1 MAMTTPP
8 GAPNESISVKYTK
21 EELKDLL
28 LRAEQS
34 LRKSERRLT
43 LASPLTGVG
52 QVLTPNP

>member
-1 MAMTTPP
+1 MATTTPP
-8 GAPNESISVKYTK
+8 GALRQSISLKLIK

-43 LASPLTGVG
+43 LASPMYWRWSDPL
-52 QVLTPNP
+52 